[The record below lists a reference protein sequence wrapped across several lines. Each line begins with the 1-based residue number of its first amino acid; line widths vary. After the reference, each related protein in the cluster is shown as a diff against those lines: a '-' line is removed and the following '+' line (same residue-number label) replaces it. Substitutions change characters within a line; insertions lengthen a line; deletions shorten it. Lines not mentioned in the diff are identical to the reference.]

1 MTWIA
6 ALFVCECLGFI
17 LRDSDARA
25 RLGRALAEGCYTG
38 RRCDLYAILK
48 SAGLGPEPM
57 MLMCVRPLGAA
68 LEGIRKEGN
77 NVGLRYKPASWLI

>member
-1 MTWIA
+1 MA

-17 LRDSDARA
+17 SRDSDARA
-25 RLGRALAEGCYTG
+25 RLGRGLAVECYTG
-38 RRCDLYAILK
+38 MSMRSVRDALK

-57 MLMCVRPLGAA
+57 MSMCVRPLDPAV
-68 LEGIRKEGN
+68 LERIRKEGN